1 MYSDSKALLRNK
13 LNKTGEV
20 ILCNN
25 KAKNVGITSAMT
37 SVFNPVS
44 VQKNKPER
52 SSYFVTM
59 SMYYYQQLL
68 KIKPFFAIVLVALLF
83 ILTSCN
89 KSVLPKPK
97 AYLRLDYPKQQY
109 QILKSNYPYS
119 FEISNQ
125 AIIHLK
131 KNYWIDI
138 NYPKLK
144 ATIDITYKPVNN
156 NIKELISDAEK
167 LTYRHAIKA
176 DGISSKNYF
185 NQKNNVYGTLYE
197 VTGNAASQIQFH
209 LTDSTTH
216 FITGSLYFYAEP
228 NYDSILPAVKYIE
241 KDIKHLME
249 TTKWKRIE

>member
-1 MYSDSKALLRNK
+1 M
-13 LNKTGEV
+13 TG
-20 ILCNN
+20 NN
-25 KAKNVGITSAMT
+25 KAKNADIAVAMT
-37 SVFNPVS
+37 SIFKAVS
-44 VQKNKPER
+44 MQKNKPEW
-52 SSYFVTM
+52 SSYLRTM
-59 SMYYYQQLL
+59 PRYYYHILL
-68 KIKPFFAIVLVALLF
+68 NIKSFFAIVLVALLL

-109 QILKSNYPYS
+109 QILKSDYPYS

-125 AIIHLK
+125 AIVHLK

-144 ATIDITYKPVNN
+144 ATIDITYRPVKN
-156 NIKELISDAEK
+156 NIKELISDAEE
-167 LTYRHAIKA
+167 LTYKHAIKA

-185 NQKNNVYGTLYE
+185 NQKKNVYGTIYE

-209 LTDSTTH
+209 LTDSTAH

-249 TTKWKRIE
+249 TTKWKHKH